1 MILEWRPKWAPN
13 LRKPKTA
20 IKRICSTGNPCGLR
34 RMLTIN
40 LMVVIDKK
48 FLETSFYGMQQ
59 ITLHFQKQGHV
70 EN

>member
-1 MILEWRPKWAPN
+1 
-13 LRKPKTA
+13 
-20 IKRICSTGNPCGLR
+20 
-34 RMLTIN
+34 MLTIN